1 MPSITPSFTTLTS
14 VRDHLGLVGPRS
26 LSEAELLAV
35 LFGSGHQ
42 GLSASEFATSL
53 LNSFGSLRGVF
64 SAPSEQLTRHPGI
77 GPARLAQLQVVLELA
92 RRYHRETLLAGPAL
106 TDPRLARDYLQ
117 SELAGLGYETFCLIY
132 LDGRHRVTAFEKL
145 FRGTID
151 RAQVHPREVVRRALE
166 VRAVAVILC
175 HNHPSGVAE
184 PSEADRLITLK
195 LQEALA
201 LIDVRVVDH
210 LIVAEGAC
218 VSLAERGLL

>member
-1 MPSITPSFTTLTS
+1 MPSIPSSLSALTS
-14 VRDHLGLVGPRS
+14 VRDRLGLVGPRS
-26 LSEAELLAV
+26 LSEAELLAI

-42 GLSASEFATSL
+42 GRSAGEFAATL
-53 LNSFGSLRGVF
+53 LHSFGSLRGVF
-64 SAPSEQLTRHPGI
+64 SAPREQLGRHPGI
-77 GPARLAQLQVVLELA
+77 GPARMAQLQVVLELA

-201 LIDVRVVDH
+201 LIDVRVIDH